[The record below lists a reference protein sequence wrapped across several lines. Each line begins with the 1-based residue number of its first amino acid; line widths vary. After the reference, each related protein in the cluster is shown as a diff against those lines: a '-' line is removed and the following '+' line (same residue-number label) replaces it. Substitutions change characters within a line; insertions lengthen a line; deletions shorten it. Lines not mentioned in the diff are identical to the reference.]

1 MPKIGREK
9 ERLMTIKNV
18 EVLENNFLIIFKK
31 YYGNVKL
38 RYNTLNKLLYRLFLM
53 LNLKNPNLYNN
64 RELSWLQ
71 FNTRVLKQ
79 AQDESL
85 PLLERLKFL
94 AIYGTNLDEF
104 YMIRVAGLK
113 KLFAAGIIVS
123 GADKLTPLQQL
134 REIRSYLHQ
143 EQQVVE
149 HCRTS
154 ILKKLEDE
162 GVSVKSYDE
171 VSTQDKHKLNQFFN
185 ENIYPVIIPIAIDA
199 THPFPHLNNLS
210 FGLIVKLQDL
220 DDESVERF
228 GLIRVPRVLE
238 RFVELENGTYIPI
251 ESLVAQHVED
261 LFPGFTLLKYAAFRV
276 TRNADIAIEEEEAD
290 DFMEILEEGLKLR
303 RKGEMVRLEVGSN
316 ADDEIINFF
325 NRHTNVYKDD
335 IYKFHTYLNLSSLW
349 QIVAN
354 KNFAHLLAAP
364 FKPKIL
370 PPFDSNESIF
380 TTLEKQDVLMYHPY
394 ESFDPVVKFIQ
405 VASKDPDV
413 VSIKM
418 TLYRSGTNSP
428 IVQALMNA
436 SESGKQVTVMVEL
449 KARFD
454 EENNLIW
461 AKALEKSGAHVIYG
475 IKGFKVHAKATLV
488 TRRKNGK
495 LKQYAHLGTGN
506 YNPSTAKIYTDMS
519 YMTSKDEITNDLTRF
534 FHFLTGFSKKGK
546 LNELYMAPSQ
556 IKPKILSL
564 IHNETRQGENG
575 QIIAKI
581 NSLVDEDVIRALY
594 KASQAGVKIDLIVRG
609 ICCLKPGIEGVS
621 ENIRVI
627 SILGKYLEHPRTFYF
642 KNDASAVYISS
653 ADWMPR
659 NLVRRI
665 ELLTAIKDETAKN
678 KILQILQLQC
688 ADNALSHELQSD
700 GSYIKVKNEEE
711 NIVHNHRHMEEYV
724 NTIVKASKKE
734 STSYTANLATSI
746 FTDIKE

>member
-1 MPKIGREK
+1 
-9 ERLMTIKNV
+9 
-18 EVLENNFLIIFKK
+18 
-31 YYGNVKL
+31 
-38 RYNTLNKLLYRLFLM
+38 M
-53 LNLKNPNLYNN
+53 LNLKNPNFYNN

-79 AQDESL
+79 VQDDSL

-113 KLFAAGIIVS
+113 KLFSAGIIVS
-123 GADKLTPLQQL
+123 GADRLTPLQQL
-134 REIRSYLHQ
+134 REIRTYLHQ

-149 HCRTS
+149 HCRTE
-154 ILKKLEDE
+154 IFKKLENE
-162 GVSVKSYDE
+162 GISVKSYNE
-171 VSTQDKHKLNQFFN
+171 LNNQDKHKVNQYFQ
-185 ENIYPVIIPIAIDA
+185 ENIYPVIIPIAVDA

-210 FGLIVKLQDL
+210 FGLIVKLQDTENL
-220 DDESVERF
+220 SIERF
-228 GLIRVPRVLE
+228 GIVRVPRVLN
-238 RFVELENGTYIPI
+238 RYVELGNGIYIPI
-251 ESLVAQHVED
+251 ESVVEQHIDE
-261 LFPGFTLLKYAAFRV
+261 LFPGYKLMKYASFRV
-276 TRNADIAIEEEEAD
+276 TRNADIEIEEEEAD

-316 ADDEIINFF
+316 ADSEIINFF
-325 NRHTNVYKDD
+325 NRHANIYKDD
-335 IYKFHTYLNLSSLW
+335 IYTFHTDLNLSSLW
-349 QIVAN
+349 QIVGN
-354 KNFAHLLAAP
+354 KDYAHLLSP
-364 FKPKIL
+364 SFKPKNL
-370 PPFDSNESIF
+370 PPLDGNENIF
-380 TTLEKQDVLMYHPY
+380 GVLDKQDIFMYHPY
-394 ESFDPVVKFIQ
+394 ESFEPIVKLIQ
-405 VASKDPDV
+405 TAAKDPDV

-418 TLYRSGTNSP
+418 TLYRSGQNSP
-428 IVQALMNA
+428 IVKALMDA

-475 IKGFKVHAKATLV
+475 IKGLKVHAKAALV
-488 TRRKNGK
+488 TRRINGR

-519 YMTSKDEITNDLTRF
+519 YMTSKDVVTNDLTRF

-575 QIIAKI
+575 RIIAKI
-581 NSLVDEDVIRALY
+581 NSLVDDDVIRALY
-594 KASQAGVKIDLIVRG
+594 KASQAGVKVDLIVRG

-627 SILGKYLEHPRTFYF
+627 SILGKYLEHARTFYF
-642 KNDASAVYISS
+642 KNDASQVYISS

-665 ELLTAIKDETAKN
+665 ELLTAVKDENAKK
-678 KILQILQLQC
+678 KIIQILNLQC
-688 ADNALSHELQSD
+688 SDNVLAHELQSD
-700 GSYIKVKNEEE
+700 GTYTKVKADERSINS
-711 NIVHNHRHMEEYV
+711 HKLLEEYV
-724 NTIVKASKKE
+724 NKITKATRKE
-734 STSYTANLATSI
+734 SSTNIQHLVERLFIES
-746 FTDIKE
+746 

>member
-1 MPKIGREK
+1 
-9 ERLMTIKNV
+9 
-18 EVLENNFLIIFKK
+18 
-31 YYGNVKL
+31 
-38 RYNTLNKLLYRLFLM
+38 M

-113 KLFAAGIIVS
+113 KLFSAGIIVS

-134 REIRSYLHQ
+134 REIRTYLHQ

-149 HCRTS
+149 YCRSS
-154 ILKKLEDE
+154 IFDKLEAE
-162 GVSVKSYDE
+162 GIYVKSYSE
-171 VSTQDKHKLNQFFN
+171 VNQHEKNKLQQFFN
-185 ENIYPVIIPIAIDA
+185 ENIYPVIIPIAIDS

-210 FGLIVKLQDL
+210 FGLIVKLQDT
-220 DDESVERF
+220 DDFSIERF
-228 GLIRVPRVLE
+228 GLIRVPRVLS
-238 RFVELENGTYIPI
+238 RFIELDNSTYIPI
-251 ESLVAQHVED
+251 ESVVAQHVQD
-261 LFPGFTLLKYAAFRV
+261 LFPGYTLLKYAAFRV

-325 NRHTNVYKDD
+325 NRHTNIFKDD
-335 IYKFHTYLNLSSLW
+335 IYTFHTSLNLSSLW
-349 QIVAN
+349 QIVGN
-354 KNFAHLLAAP
+354 RDFAHLLAAP
-364 FKPKIL
+364 FKPKTL
-370 PPFDSNESIF
+370 PPFDTSEDIF
-380 TTLEKQDVLMYHPY
+380 ATLENEDVLMYHPY
-394 ESFDPVVKFIQ
+394 ESFEPVIKFIQ
-405 VASKDPDV
+405 NASKDPDV

-428 IVQALMNA
+428 IVQALINA

-475 IKGFKVHAKATLV
+475 IKGFKVHAKAALV

-506 YNPSTAKIYTDMS
+506 YNPSTAKIYSDMS
-519 YMTSKDEITNDLTRF
+519 YMTSKDVVTNDLTRF

-546 LNELYMAPSQ
+546 LNELYMAPTQ
-556 IKPKILSL
+556 IKPKVLSL

-575 QIIAKI
+575 QIIAKV

-594 KASQAGVKIDLIVRG
+594 KASQAGVQVSLIVRG
-609 ICCLKPGIEGVS
+609 ICCLKPGIKGVS

-642 KNDASAVYISS
+642 KNDATQVYISS

-659 NLVRRI
+659 NLIRRI
-665 ELLTAIKDETAKN
+665 ELLTGIKDKVSKD
-678 KILQILQLQC
+678 KIIQILQLQC
-688 ADNALSHELQSD
+688 HDNALSHELQSD
-700 GSYIKVKNEEE
+700 GSYIKVKSEGVKTLN
-711 NIVHNHRHMEEYV
+711 NHKHLEDYV
-724 NTIVKASKKE
+724 NRIAKASKKE
-734 STSYTANLATSI
+734 TAMHTSTLATSI
-746 FTDIKE
+746 FNDLEE

>member
-1 MPKIGREK
+1 
-9 ERLMTIKNV
+9 
-18 EVLENNFLIIFKK
+18 
-31 YYGNVKL
+31 
-38 RYNTLNKLLYRLFLM
+38 M

-134 REIRSYLHQ
+134 REIRKYLHQ
-143 EQQVVE
+143 EQQVLE
-149 HCRTS
+149 YCLHS
-154 ILKKLEDE
+154 ILKKLEPE
-162 GVSVKSYDE
+162 GISIKAYSE
-171 VSTQDKHKLNQFFN
+171 VNQQEKNQLNQYFH

-210 FGLIVKLQDL
+210 FGIIVKLL
-220 DDESVERF
+220 DSDNDSIERF
-228 GLIRVPRVLE
+228 GLVRVPRVLK
-238 RFVELENGTYIPI
+238 RFIELHQGVYILI
-251 ESLVAQHVED
+251 ESLVAQHIEE
-261 LFPGFTLLKYAAFRV
+261 LFPGYKLVKYAAFRV
-276 TRNADIAIEEEEAD
+276 TRNADIEIEEEEAD

-303 RKGEMVRLEVGSN
+303 RKGAMVKLEVGIN
-316 ADDEIINFF
+316 GDEEIINFF
-325 NRHTNVYKDD
+325 NRHTNIYQDD
-335 IYKFHTYLNLSSLW
+335 IYKFHTFLNLSSLW
-349 QIVAN
+349 QIVNN
-354 KNFAHLLAAP
+354 KDFAHLLAQP
-364 FKPKIL
+364 FKQKIL
-370 PPFDSNESIF
+370 PPLDNSENIF
-380 TTLEKQDVLMYHPY
+380 TTLEKQDILLYHPY
-394 ESFDPVVKFIQ
+394 ESFDPVVKLIQ
-405 VASKDPDV
+405 SAAKDPDV

-428 IVQALMNA
+428 IVQSLMAA

-461 AKALEKSGAHVIYG
+461 AKALEKAGAHVIYG
-475 IKGFKVHAKATLV
+475 IKGFKVHAKATLI
-488 TRRKNGK
+488 TRRNNSK

-506 YNPSTAKIYTDMS
+506 YNPVTAKIYTDMS
-519 YMTSKDEITNDLTRF
+519 YLTSKDEITNDLTKF

-546 LNELYMAPSQ
+546 LNELYMSPSQ
-556 IKPKILSL
+556 VKPKILSL
-564 IHNETRQGENG
+564 IQNEAIKGKDG
-575 QIIAKI
+575 QIIAKM

-594 KASQAGVKIDLIVRG
+594 KASQAGVQIDLIVRG
-609 ICCLKPGIEGVS
+609 ICCLKPDIAGVS

-642 KNDASAVYISS
+642 KNDDAQVYISS

-659 NLVRRI
+659 NLIRRI
-665 ELLTAIKDETAKN
+665 ELLTAIKDDFSRE
-678 KILQILQLQC
+678 KIIQILKLQCSDNTLAHQLQED
-688 ADNALSHELQSD
+688 AT
-700 GSYIKVKNEEE
+700 YIKVKNKPEDKTI
-711 NIVHNHRHMEEYV
+711 NNHKLLEDYV
-724 NTIVKASKKE
+724 NRIAKATKKE
-734 STSYTANLATSI
+734 SSSSI
-746 FTDIKE
+746 AQLSARLFMEG

>member
-1 MPKIGREK
+1 
-9 ERLMTIKNV
+9 
-18 EVLENNFLIIFKK
+18 
-31 YYGNVKL
+31 
-38 RYNTLNKLLYRLFLM
+38 M

-113 KLFAAGIIVS
+113 KLFSAGIIVS
-123 GADKLTPLQQL
+123 GADRLTPLQQL
-134 REIRSYLHQ
+134 REIRKYLHQ

-149 HCRTS
+149 HCRS
-154 ILKKLEDE
+154 EILKQLENE
-162 GVSVKSYDE
+162 GIFVKKYDE
-171 VSTQDKHKLNQFFN
+171 ATNQEKNKLNQYFN
-185 ENIYPVIIPIAIDA
+185 ENIYPVIIPIAVDA

-210 FGLIVKLQDL
+210 FGLIVKLRDS
-220 DDESVERF
+220 DNDAIERF
-228 GLIRVPRVLE
+228 GIIRVPRVLN
-238 RFVELENGTYIPI
+238 RFVELGNGVYVPI
-251 ESLVAQHVED
+251 ESVVAKHVDE
-261 LFPGFTLLKYAAFRV
+261 LFPGYDLIKYASFRV

-335 IYKFHTYLNLSSLW
+335 IYKFHTFLNLASLW
-349 QIVAN
+349 QIVNN
-354 KNFAHLLAAP
+354 KDFAHLLLPP
-364 FKPKIL
+364 FKPKNL
-370 PPFDSNESIF
+370 PPFDNGDNIF
-380 TTLEKQDVLMYHPY
+380 AILEKQDVFMYHPY
-394 ESFDPVVKFIQ
+394 ESFEPIVTLIQ
-405 VASKDPDV
+405 AAAKDPDV

-428 IVQALMNA
+428 IVKALMDA

-475 IKGFKVHAKATLV
+475 IQGFKVHAKAALV

-506 YNPSTAKIYTDMS
+506 YNPATAKIYTDMS
-519 YMTSKDEITNDLTRF
+519 YMTSKDVVTNDLTRF

-556 IKPKILSL
+556 IKPKLLSL
-564 IHNETRQGENG
+564 IHNETRQGSNG
-575 QIIAKI
+575 HIIAKV

-594 KASQAGVKIDLIVRG
+594 KASQAGVKIELIVRG

-627 SILGKYLEHPRTFYF
+627 SILGKYLEHARAFYF
-642 KNDASAVYISS
+642 KNDASQVYISS

-665 ELLTAIKDETAKN
+665 ELLTAVKDEDAQK
-678 KILQILQLQC
+678 KIIQILKLQC
-688 ADNALSHELQSD
+688 SDNVLAHELQSD
-700 GSYIKVKNEEE
+700 GTYVKVKAGERTIN
-711 NIVHNHRHMEEYV
+711 NHKLLEDYV
-724 NTIVKASKKE
+724 NRIAKATRKE
-734 STSYTANLATSI
+734 TSSH
-746 FTDIKE
+746 IKQLVERLFIES

>member
-1 MPKIGREK
+1 MI
-9 ERLMTIKNV
+9 
-18 EVLENNFLIIFKK
+18 
-31 YYGNVKL
+31 
-38 RYNTLNKLLYRLFLM
+38 
-53 LNLKNPNLYNN
+53 NLKNPDLYNN

-123 GADKLTPLQQL
+123 GADKLTPMQQL
-134 REIRSYLHQ
+134 REIRKYLHQ
-143 EQQVVE
+143 EQQVIE
-149 HCRTS
+149 HCLS
-154 ILKKLEDE
+154 GIFKKLEPE
-162 GVSVKSYDE
+162 GISVKLYDE
-171 VSTQDKHKLNQFFN
+171 VNQSEKHTLNRYFK
-185 ENIYPVIIPIAIDA
+185 ENIYPVIIPIAVDA

-210 FGLIVKLQDL
+210 FGLIVKLSDS
-220 DDESVERF
+220 DDETIERF
-228 GLIRVPRVLE
+228 GIIRVPRVLS
-238 RFVELENGTYIPI
+238 RFIELDNGTYVPI
-251 ESLVAQHVED
+251 ESLVAQHVEN
-261 LFPGFTLLKYAAFRV
+261 LFPGYTLLKYASFRV
-276 TRNADIAIEEEEAD
+276 TRNADMEIEEEEAD

-303 RKGEMVRLEVGSN
+303 RKGEMVRLEVGS
-316 ADDEIINFF
+316 DTDEEIITFF

-335 IYKFHTYLNLSSLW
+335 IYKFHTFLNQSSLW
-349 QIVAN
+349 QIVGN
-354 KNFAHLLAAP
+354 KNFAHLLAEP
-364 FKPKIL
+364 FKPRTL
-370 PPFDSNESIF
+370 PPFDNSENIF
-380 TTLEKQDVLMYHPY
+380 ATLEKEDVIMYHPY
-394 ESFDPVVKFIQ
+394 ASFEPVIKLIQ
-405 VASKDPDV
+405 SAAKDPDT

-428 IVQALMNA
+428 IVQALMAA

-461 AKALEKSGAHVIYG
+461 AKALEKAGAHVIYG
-475 IKGFKVHAKATLV
+475 IKGFKVHAKAALV

-506 YNPSTAKIYTDMS
+506 YNPATAKIYTDIS
-519 YMTSKDEITNDLTRF
+519 YMTSKDEVTNDLTRF

-546 LNELYMAPSQ
+546 LDELYMSPAQ
-556 IKPKILSL
+556 IKPKVLSL
-564 IHNETRQGENG
+564 IHNETRKGKDG
-575 QIIAKI
+575 QIIAKV

-609 ICCLKPGIEGVS
+609 ICCLKTGIEGVS

-627 SILGKYLEHPRTFYF
+627 SILGKYLEHPRVFYF
-642 KNDASAVYISS
+642 KNDAAQVYISS

-665 ELLTAIKDETAKN
+665 ELLTAIKDEEAQTQ
-678 KILQILQLQC
+678 IIQILKLQC
-688 ADNALSHELQSD
+688 SDNILAHELQSD
-700 GSYIKVKNEEE
+700 GSYIKVKPTEDEKSMN
-711 NIVHNHRHMEEYV
+711 NHKLLEEYV
-724 NTIVKASKKE
+724 SKISKASKKE
-734 STSYTANLATSI
+734 TQRSVAQITSRLFMES
-746 FTDIKE
+746 

>member
-1 MPKIGREK
+1 
-9 ERLMTIKNV
+9 
-18 EVLENNFLIIFKK
+18 
-31 YYGNVKL
+31 
-38 RYNTLNKLLYRLFLM
+38 M

-113 KLFAAGIIVS
+113 KLFAAGVIVS

-134 REIRSYLHQ
+134 REIRAYLHQ

-149 HCRTS
+149 YTRTE
-154 ILKKLEDE
+154 ILKKLVPE
-162 GVSVKSYDE
+162 GISVKTYDE
-171 VSTQDKHKLNQFFN
+171 VNQREKNYLNRFFK
-185 ENIYPVIIPIAIDA
+185 ENIYPVIIPIAVDA

-210 FGLIVKLQDL
+210 FGLIVKLNDC
-220 DDESVERF
+220 DDANIDRF
-228 GLIRVPRVLE
+228 GIIRVPRVLE

-251 ESLVAQHVED
+251 ESVVAQHIED
-261 LFPGFTLLKYAAFRV
+261 LFPGYSLIKYAVFRV

-303 RKGEMVRLEVGSN
+303 RKGEIVRLEVGVN

-335 IYKFHTYLNLSSLW
+335 IYKFHIFLNLASLW
-349 QIVAN
+349 QIVGN
-354 KNFAHLLAAP
+354 KNFVQLLIP
-364 FKPKIL
+364 SFKPKSL
-370 PPFDSNESIF
+370 PPCTNNENIF
-380 TTLEKQDVLMYHPY
+380 TTLEKQDVLLYHPY
-394 ESFDPVVKFIQ
+394 ESFDPVVKLIQ
-405 VASKDPDV
+405 NAAKDKDV

-428 IVQALMNA
+428 IVRALMDA

-461 AKALEKSGAHVIYG
+461 AKALEKSGAHVMYG
-475 IKGFKVHAKATLV
+475 IKGFKVHAKATLI
-488 TRRKNGK
+488 TRRTNGK

-506 YNPSTAKIYTDMS
+506 YNQATAKIYTDVS

-546 LNELYMAPSQ
+546 LNELYMAPAQ
-556 IKPKILSL
+556 IKPKLLSL
-564 IHNETRQGENG
+564 IHNETRQGVKG
-575 QIIAKI
+575 HIIAKV

-594 KASQAGVKIDLIVRG
+594 KASQVGVKIELIVRG
-609 ICCLKPGIEGVS
+609 ICCLKPNIEDVS

-627 SILGKYLEHPRTFYF
+627 SVIGKYLEHPRTFYF
-642 KNDASAVYISS
+642 KNDAVQVYISS

-665 ELLTAIKDETAKN
+665 ELLTAIKDEAAKS

-688 ADNALSHELQSD
+688 SDNVLAHELQKD
-700 GSYIKVKNEEE
+700 GSYIKVKHE
-711 NIVHNHRHMEEYV
+711 NTKAVNSQKLLEDYV
-724 NTIVKASKKE
+724 NRISKASKKE
-734 STSYTANLATSI
+734 MASSVAQLASRLYS
-746 FTDIKE
+746 ES

>member
-1 MPKIGREK
+1 
-9 ERLMTIKNV
+9 
-18 EVLENNFLIIFKK
+18 
-31 YYGNVKL
+31 
-38 RYNTLNKLLYRLFLM
+38 M

-64 RELSWLQ
+64 REISWLQ

-79 AQDESL
+79 AQDDSL

-123 GADKLTPLQQL
+123 GPDKLTPLQQL

-149 HCRTS
+149 HCRS
-154 ILKKLEDE
+154 EILKRLEPE
-162 GVSVKSYDE
+162 GISVKTYDE
-171 VSTQDKHKLNQFFN
+171 LNNQEKHKVNQYFN
-185 ENIYPVIIPIAIDA
+185 ENIYPVIIPIAVDA

-210 FGLIVKLQDL
+210 FGLIVKLRDN
-220 DDESVERF
+220 DNEAIERF
-228 GLIRVPRVLE
+228 GIIRVPRVLN
-238 RFVELENGTYIPI
+238 RFVELEGGVYVPI
-251 ESLVAQHVED
+251 ESVVEKHVDE
-261 LFPGFTLLKYAAFRV
+261 LFPGYSLIKYAPFRV

-316 ADDEIINFF
+316 ADTEIINFI
-325 NRHTNVYKDD
+325 NKHTNVYKDD
-335 IYKFHTYLNLSSLW
+335 IYTFHTFLNLSSLW
-349 QIVAN
+349 QIVGN
-354 KNFAHLLAAP
+354 RDFAHLLLPP
-364 FKPKIL
+364 FKPKLL
-370 PPFDSNESIF
+370 PPFDTSEDIF

-394 ESFDPVVKFIQ
+394 ESFEPVVKLIQ
-405 VASKDPDV
+405 VAAKDPDV

-428 IVQALMNA
+428 IVRALMDA

-475 IKGFKVHAKATLV
+475 IKGFKVHAKAALV

-519 YMTSKDEITNDLTRF
+519 YMTSKDVITNDLTRF

-546 LNELYMAPSQ
+546 LNELYMAPTQ
-556 IKPKILSL
+556 IKPKVLSL
-564 IHNETRQGENG
+564 IHNETRQGQNG
-575 QIIAKI
+575 HIIAKV

-594 KASQAGVKIDLIVRG
+594 KASQAGVKIELIVRG
-609 ICCLKPGIEGVS
+609 ICCLKPGIKGAS

-627 SILGKYLEHPRTFYF
+627 SIVGKYLEHPRTFYF
-642 KNDASAVYISS
+642 KNDAAQVYISS

-665 ELLTAIKDETAKN
+665 ELLTAIKDDSAQK
-678 KILQILQLQC
+678 KIIQILKLQC
-688 ADNALSHELQSD
+688 SDNVLAHELQSD
-700 GSYIKVKNEEE
+700 GTYIKLKPEDNEKAI
-711 NIVHNHRHMEEYV
+711 NNHKLLEEYV
-724 NTIVKASKKE
+724 NKIAKATKKE
-734 STSYTANLATSI
+734 TSTYVQQLVNRLFIES
-746 FTDIKE
+746 

>member
-1 MPKIGREK
+1 
-9 ERLMTIKNV
+9 
-18 EVLENNFLIIFKK
+18 
-31 YYGNVKL
+31 
-38 RYNTLNKLLYRLFLM
+38 M

-113 KLFAAGIIVS
+113 KLFSAGIIVS

-134 REIRSYLHQ
+134 REIRTYLHQ

-149 HCRTS
+149 HCRS
-154 ILKKLEDE
+154 EILKKLEAE
-162 GVSVKSYDE
+162 GMFVKSYDE
-171 VSTQDKHKLNQFFN
+171 VSNHDKHKLNQYFN
-185 ENIYPVIIPIAIDA
+185 ENIYPVIIPIAVDA

-210 FGLIVKLQDL
+210 FGLIVKLQDS
-220 DDESVERF
+220 DDTAIERF
-228 GLIRVPRVLE
+228 GLVRIPRVLE
-238 RFVELENGTYIPI
+238 RFVKLGNATYIPI
-251 ESLVAQHVED
+251 ESIVAQRIDD
-261 LFPGFTLLKYAAFRV
+261 LFPGYTLIKYAAFRV

-325 NRHTNVYKDD
+325 NRHTNVFKDD

-349 QIVAN
+349 QIVSN
-354 KNFAHLLAAP
+354 KDFAHLLAP
-364 FKPKIL
+364 SFKPKSL
-370 PPFDSNESIF
+370 PPLDTAEDIF
-380 TTLEKQDVLMYHPY
+380 VTLEKQDLLLYHPY

-405 VASKDPDV
+405 TASKDPDV

-428 IVQALMNA
+428 IVKALMDA

-506 YNPSTAKIYTDMS
+506 YNPATAKIYTDMS
-519 YMTSKDEITNDLTRF
+519 YMTSKDVVTNDLTRF

-564 IHNETRQGENG
+564 IHNETRQGKNG
-575 QIIAKI
+575 QIIAKV

-609 ICCLKPGIEGVS
+609 ICCLKPGIEGIS

-642 KNDASAVYISS
+642 KNDAVGVYISS

-665 ELLTAIKDETAKN
+665 ELLTAIKDEAAKE
-678 KILQILQLQC
+678 KILQILKLQC
-688 ADNALSHELQSD
+688 CDNTLSHELQSD
-700 GSYIKVKNEEE
+700 GSYIKVKNEHTKSI
-711 NIVHNHRHMEEYV
+711 NNHKHMEDYV
-724 NTIVKASKKE
+724 NKIAKASKKE
-734 STSYTANLATSI
+734 SASHIANLTSSI
-746 FTDIKE
+746 FIECKE

>member
-1 MPKIGREK
+1 
-9 ERLMTIKNV
+9 
-18 EVLENNFLIIFKK
+18 
-31 YYGNVKL
+31 
-38 RYNTLNKLLYRLFLM
+38 M
-53 LNLKNPNLYNN
+53 LNLKNPDLYNN

-104 YMIRVAGLK
+104 YMIRIAGLK

-134 REIRSYLHQ
+134 REIRKYLHQ
-143 EQQVVE
+143 EQQVLE
-149 HCRTS
+149 HCMGG
-154 ILKKLEDE
+154 ILQKLEPE
-162 GVSVKSYDE
+162 GISVKLYDE
-171 VSTQDKHKLNQFFN
+171 VNQHEKHTLNRYFK

-210 FGLIVKLQDL
+210 FGLIVKLSDS
-220 DDESVERF
+220 DDETIERF
-228 GLIRVPRVLE
+228 GIIRVPRVVN
-238 RFVELENGTYIPI
+238 RFIELDNGTYVPV
-251 ESLVAQHVED
+251 ESLVVQHVEE
-261 LFPGFTLLKYAAFRV
+261 LFPGYTLLKYASFRV
-276 TRNADIAIEEEEAD
+276 TRNADMEIEEEEAD

-303 RKGEMVRLEVGSN
+303 RKGEMVRLEVGS
-316 ADDEIINFF
+316 DTDEEIINFF

-335 IYKFHTYLNLSSLW
+335 IYKFHTFLNQSSLW
-349 QIVAN
+349 QIVGN
-354 KNFAHLLAAP
+354 KNFAHLLAEP
-364 FKPKIL
+364 FKPKTL
-370 PPFDSNESIF
+370 PPFDHSEDIF
-380 TTLEKQDVLMYHPY
+380 STLEKEDVLMYHPY
-394 ESFDPVVKFIQ
+394 SSFEPVIKLIQ
-405 VASKDPDV
+405 TAAKDPDT

-428 IVQALMNA
+428 IVQALMA
-436 SESGKQVTVMVEL
+436 AAESGKQVTVMVEL

-461 AKALEKSGAHVIYG
+461 AKALEKAGAHVIYG
-475 IKGFKVHAKATLV
+475 IRGFKVHAKAALV

-495 LKQYAHLGTGN
+495 LKQYAHVGTGN
-506 YNPSTAKIYTDMS
+506 YNPATAKIYTDIS
-519 YMTSKDEITNDLTRF
+519 YMTSKDEVTNDLTRF

-546 LNELYMAPSQ
+546 LDELYMSPAQ

-564 IHNETRQGENG
+564 IHNETRKGTDG
-575 QIIAKI
+575 QIIAKV

-609 ICCLKPGIEGVS
+609 ICCLKTGIEGVS

-627 SILGKYLEHPRTFYF
+627 SILGKYLEHPRVFYF
-642 KNDASAVYISS
+642 KNDAAQVYISS

-665 ELLTAIKDETAKN
+665 ELLTAIKDE
-678 KILQILQLQC
+678 
-688 ADNALSHELQSD
+688 
-700 GSYIKVKNEEE
+700 
-711 NIVHNHRHMEEYV
+711 
-724 NTIVKASKKE
+724 E
-734 STSYTANLATSI
+734 S
-746 FTDIKE
+746 

>member
-1 MPKIGREK
+1 
-9 ERLMTIKNV
+9 
-18 EVLENNFLIIFKK
+18 
-31 YYGNVKL
+31 
-38 RYNTLNKLLYRLFLM
+38 M

-64 RELSWLQ
+64 REISWLH

-79 AQDESL
+79 AQDDSL

-123 GADKLTPLQQL
+123 GPDKLTPLQQL

-149 HCRTS
+149 HCRS
-154 ILKKLEDE
+154 LILKELEPE
-162 GVSVKSYDE
+162 GISVKIYDE
-171 VSTQDKHKLNQFFN
+171 LNNQEKHKINQYFN
-185 ENIYPVIIPIAIDA
+185 ENIYPVIIPIAVDA

-210 FGLIVKLQDL
+210 FGLIVKLRDT
-220 DDESVERF
+220 DNEEIERF
-228 GLIRVPRVLE
+228 GIIRVPRVLD
-238 RFVELENGTYIPI
+238 RFVELGGGVYVPI
-251 ESLVAQHVED
+251 ESVVEKHVD
-261 LFPGFTLLKYAAFRV
+261 LLFPGYSLIKYAPFRV

-303 RKGEMVRLEVGSN
+303 RRGEMVRLEVGSN
-316 ADDEIINFF
+316 ADAEIINFI
-325 NRHTNVYKDD
+325 NKHTNVYKDD
-335 IYKFHTYLNLSSLW
+335 IYTFHTFLNLSSLW
-349 QIVAN
+349 QIVSN
-354 KNFAHLLAAP
+354 RDFAHLLLPP
-364 FKPKIL
+364 FKPKLL
-370 PPFDSNESIF
+370 PPFDTSEDIF
-380 TTLEKQDVLMYHPY
+380 ATLEKQDILMYHPY
-394 ESFDPVVKFIQ
+394 ESFEPVVKFIQ
-405 VASKDPDV
+405 VAAKDPDV

-428 IVQALMNA
+428 IVRALMDA

-454 EENNLIW
+454 EENNLLW

-475 IKGFKVHAKATLV
+475 IKGFKVHAKAALV

-519 YMTSKDEITNDLTRF
+519 YMTSKDVITNDLTRF

-546 LNELYMAPSQ
+546 LNELYMAPTQ
-556 IKPKILSL
+556 IKPKVLSL

-575 QIIAKI
+575 HIIAKV

-594 KASQAGVKIDLIVRG
+594 KASQAGVKVELIVRG

-627 SILGKYLEHPRTFYF
+627 SIIGKYLEHPRVFYF
-642 KNDASAVYISS
+642 KHDASQVYISS

-665 ELLTAIKDETAKN
+665 ELLTAIKDEAAQK
-678 KILQILQLQC
+678 KIIQILKLQC
-688 ADNALSHELQSD
+688 SDNVLAHELHSD
-700 GSYIKVKNEEE
+700 GTYTKVKRNGERAI
-711 NIVHNHRHMEEYV
+711 NNHKLLEEYV
-724 NTIVKASKKE
+724 NKIAKATKKE
-734 STSYTANLATSI
+734 TSTYVQQLVNRLFIES
-746 FTDIKE
+746 

>member
-1 MPKIGREK
+1 
-9 ERLMTIKNV
+9 
-18 EVLENNFLIIFKK
+18 
-31 YYGNVKL
+31 
-38 RYNTLNKLLYRLFLM
+38 M

-79 AQDESL
+79 AQEESL

-113 KLFAAGIIVS
+113 KLFSAGIIVS

-149 HCRTS
+149 HCRS
-154 ILKKLEDE
+154 EIFKRLEHE
-162 GVSVKSYDE
+162 GVFVKNYDE
-171 VSTQDKHKLNQFFN
+171 VNNQEKYKLNQFFY
-185 ENIYPVIIPIAIDA
+185 ENIYPVIIPIAIDP

-210 FGLIVKLQDL
+210 FGLIVKLKDI
-220 DDESVERF
+220 DDENIERF
-228 GLIRVPRVLE
+228 GLIRVPRVLD
-238 RFVELENGTYIPI
+238 RFVQLSNGTYIPI
-251 ESLVAQHVED
+251 ESVVEQHVED
-261 LFPGFTLLKYAAFRV
+261 LFPGYTLLKYASFRV

-290 DFMEILEEGLKLR
+290 DFMELLEEGLKLR
-303 RKGEMVRLEVGSN
+303 RKGELVRLEVGAN
-316 ADDEIINFF
+316 ADNEIINFF
-325 NRHTNVYKDD
+325 NKHTNIYKDD
-335 IYKFHTYLNLSSLW
+335 IYKFHTSLNLASLW
-349 QIVAN
+349 QIVGN
-354 KNFAHLLAAP
+354 KDFAHLLAAP
-364 FKPKIL
+364 FKPKNIPPLDNNEDIFSIL
-370 PPFDSNESIF
+370 D
-380 TTLEKQDVLMYHPY
+380 KQDILLYHPY
-394 ESFDPVVKFIQ
+394 ESFDPVIKFIQ
-405 VASKDPDV
+405 NASKNPDV

-461 AKALEKSGAHVIYG
+461 AKALEKAGAHVIYG
-475 IKGFKVHAKATLV
+475 IKGFKVHAKAMLITV
-488 TRRKNGK
+488 RKNGT
-495 LKQYAHLGTGN
+495 LTQYAHLGTGN

-519 YMTSKDEITNDLTRF
+519 YMTSKDDVTNDLTRF

-564 IHNETRQGENG
+564 IHNETRQGSEG
-575 QIIAKI
+575 YIVAKI
-581 NSLVDEDVIRALY
+581 NSLVDDDVIRALY
-594 KASQAGVKIDLIVRG
+594 KASQAGVKINLIVRG
-609 ICCLKPGIEGVS
+609 ICCLKPGVKGIS

-627 SILGKYLEHPRTFYF
+627 SILGKYLEHPRSFYF
-642 KNDASAVYISS
+642 KNDAVGVYISS

-665 ELLTAIKDETAKN
+665 ELLTGIKDATAKD
-678 KILQILQLQC
+678 KIIQILKLQC
-688 ADNALSHELQSD
+688 ADNNLSHELQSD
-700 GSYIKVKNEEE
+700 GSYMKVKHLNKKVI
-711 NIVHNHRHMEEYV
+711 NNHKHLEDYV
-724 NTIVKASKKE
+724 NRISRASRKE
-734 STSYTANLATSI
+734 TVGYTSQLTSQI
-746 FTDIKE
+746 FSENKENT